1 MDPGREVGKRETRVS
16 QGPKLGQGQGM
27 YLSAS
32 CQSFGK
38 LTETAGFVESAESV
52 CDGIVLRG
60 QMPYRV
66 FPIAFRTPDEELS
79 CQCSHSAL
87 GATADRQLKRCGV
100 ISQEGQAFEQLAVAA
115 HGQNEPQQR
124 TRRHT
129 PHTTQPTGRARRS
142 LVVNGLLKERFMR
155 FGTSSYELERG
166 KLRSGRGKLPE
177 ALPLGVVR
185 DNTQVL
191 GRCRR
196 PLERCPLHGHPSFYQ
211 NESSAPGGCVKLNV
225 AKMTVDGYW
234 SKVDG
239 MP

>member
-1 MDPGREVGKRETRVS
+1 MCLPLGHKRLHARSGCRAGLEQDIFLSVTMDPGREVGKKETRVS
-16 QGPKLGQGQGM
+16 QRPKLGQGQGM

-66 FPIAFRTPDEELS
+66 FPIALRAPDEELS

-142 LVVNGLLKERFMR
+142 LVVNGLPKERFMR
-155 FGTSSYELERG
+155 FGSSSYELERG
-166 KLRSGRGKLPE
+166 KLRSWRG
-177 ALPLGVVR
+177 
-185 DNTQVL
+185 
-191 GRCRR
+191 
-196 PLERCPLHGHPSFYQ
+196 
-211 NESSAPGGCVKLNV
+211 
-225 AKMTVDGYW
+225 
-234 SKVDG
+234 
-239 MP
+239 

>member
-1 MDPGREVGKRETRVS
+1 MTGLPKVCLLREGKGKSPLPGRGKTRVKVARYKKGRSLSVPISTSSAFFMTKHIVTPLCAYPMGHKRLHARFGCRAGLEQDIFLSVTMDPGREVGKKEARVS

-79 CQCSHSAL
+79 CQCPHSAL

-115 HGQNEPQQR
+115 HGQNEPQQDV
-124 TRRHT
+124 H
-129 PHTTQPTGRARRS
+129 S
-142 LVVNGLLKERFMR
+142 
-155 FGTSSYELERG
+155 
-166 KLRSGRGKLPE
+166 
-177 ALPLGVVR
+177 
-185 DNTQVL
+185 
-191 GRCRR
+191 
-196 PLERCPLHGHPSFYQ
+196 
-211 NESSAPGGCVKLNV
+211 
-225 AKMTVDGYW
+225 W
-234 SKVDG
+234 
-239 MP
+239 